1 MRKLKIV
8 QIGIRHEHAAGK
20 MTSLRQMPDV
30 FDVVGVVDE
39 KDFAGNA
46 TFLANESM
54 LTQPYEGLPRLTLDQ
69 ALELQGL
76 DAVLV
81 EVPNLDLV
89 PVAVK
94 CMEKNIPMH
103 MDKPGSPDLD
113 AYKKLLDGCA
123 AKELPFQMG
132 FMLRGNPALNKIREL
147 VEKGVLGTV
156 LELEMNMSHGN
167 YGEVYQRYVATLPGG
182 AMYNLGCHDIDFIV
196 SLLGVPEKVTSFS
209 KKTYPAVPEA
219 LNNTMAVLEY
229 EKAIASVRV
238 DVMKGRGQRYRRLHI
253 GGTNGIFELMPVE
266 RFDGKELTAILDLEE
281 ACCGF
286 SRGINTLSFGIQTD
300 RYADLLEEFAKVIRG
315 EIKSPYTYQ
324 HDLNTHKVVLGA
336 AGLRPYIKE

>member
-1 MRKLKIV
+1 
-8 QIGIRHEHAAGK
+8 
-20 MTSLRQMPDV
+20 
-30 FDVVGVVDE
+30 
-39 KDFAGNA
+39 
-46 TFLANESM
+46 
-54 LTQPYEGLPRLTLDQ
+54 
-69 ALELQGL
+69 
-76 DAVLV
+76 
-81 EVPNLDLV
+81 
-89 PVAVK
+89 
-94 CMEKNIPMH
+94 
-103 MDKPGSPDLD
+103 
-113 AYKKLLDGCA
+113 
-123 AKELPFQMG
+123 
-132 FMLRGNPALNKIREL
+132 
-147 VEKGVLGTV
+147 
-156 LELEMNMSHGN
+156 
-167 YGEVYQRYVATLPGG
+167 
-182 AMYNLGCHDIDFIV
+182 MYNLGCHDIDFIV

-266 RFDGKELTAILDLEE
+266 RFDGKELTAILDLQE